1 MARTT
6 GDIVIDAQPEPIM
19 DVIADLE
26 SYPAWATGVSAV
38 EVLSTTS
45 DGRPK
50 QVRMTLDSPPIRD
63 SYVIDYTWHG
73 PTRVTWVLSEAGIM
87 LSQLD
92 GAYALESVPGGTQV
106 TYQLEVDLKIP
117 LLGRLKRKA
126 EKVIIDTALR
136 GLKRHVEEG

>member
-6 GDIVIDAQPEPIM
+6 SDIVIDARPERIM

-26 SYPAWATGVSAV
+26 SYPRWATGVSAV
-38 EVLSTTS
+38 DILSQTS
-45 DGRPK
+45 DGRPR

-63 SYVIDYTWHG
+63 SYVIEYTWHG
-73 PTRVTWVLSEAGIM
+73 PARVTWVLCETGTM

-92 GAYALESVPGGTQV
+92 GAYDLAPAADGTQV
-106 TYQLEVDLKIP
+106 TYQLEVDLTIP

-136 GLKRHVEEG
+136 GLKRHVEDG